1 MTEQMAMA
9 APLTSQTK
17 PPPLHIQL
25 TAKICV
31 GSADKQQSLQHE
43 ICCVESDIR

>member
-9 APLTSQTK
+9 APLNSHRQNLLLYTFSV
-17 PPPLHIQL
+17 
-25 TAKICV
+25 KICE
-31 GSADKQQSLQHE
+31 GSADKQQSLQQHE